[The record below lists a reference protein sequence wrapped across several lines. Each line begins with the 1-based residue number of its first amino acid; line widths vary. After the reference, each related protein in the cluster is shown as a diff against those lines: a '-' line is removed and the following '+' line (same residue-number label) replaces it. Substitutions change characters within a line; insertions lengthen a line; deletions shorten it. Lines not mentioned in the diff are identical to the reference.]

1 MTKALPVPQRHR
13 CVEEEV
19 SLAKYRAS
27 PLGTRTIYLFSDS
40 ILDVTTNREA
50 LLVGVVVIDIYIS
63 KIIINNK
70 RKFKDSFIKKFCIPY
85 IRNHRFLR
93 FFYLE

>member
-50 LLVGVVVIDIYIS
+50 LLVGVVVIDKSYRHIY
-63 KIIINNK
+63 
-70 RKFKDSFIKKFCIPY
+70 FKNY
-85 IRNHRFLR
+85 NQ
-93 FFYLE
+93 